1 MLVIVRKDYFDLQ
14 AGKVLRKAGQLLD
27 YKNEERASEL
37 LKKGFVRRAEILEV
51 EDTKKEVK
59 KRPAKK

>member
-14 AGKVLRKAGQLLD
+14 ADKVLRKAGQLLD
-27 YKNEERASEL
+27 YKNEERANEL
-37 LKKGFVRRAEILEV
+37 LKKGFVRRVEIQEV
-51 EDTKKEVK
+51 EDTKEEVK

>member
-14 AGKVLRKAGQLLD
+14 ADKVLRVAGQLID
-27 YKNEERASEL
+27 YKSEERANEL
-37 LKKGFVRRAEILEV
+37 LKKGFVRQAKILEV

-59 KRPAKK
+59 KTPAKK

>member
-14 AGKVLRKAGQLLD
+14 ADKTLRKAGQLIE
-27 YKNEERASEL
+27 YKNEERANEL
-37 LKKGFVRRAEILEV
+37 LKKGFVRQAEILEV

>member
-14 AGKVLRKAGQLLD
+14 ADKTLRKAGQLID
-27 YKNEERASEL
+27 YKNEERANEL

>member
-14 AGKVLRKAGQLLD
+14 ADKTLRKAGQLID
-27 YKNEERASEL
+27 YKNEERANEL

-59 KRPAKK
+59 KRTAKK

>member
-14 AGKVLRKAGQLLD
+14 ADKTLRKAGQLID
-27 YKNEERASEL
+27 YKNEERANEL
-37 LKKGFVRRAEILEV
+37 LKKGFVRQAKILEV

>member
-14 AGKVLRKAGQLLD
+14 ADKTLRVAGQLID
-27 YKNEERASEL
+27 YKNEGRANEL

-51 EDTKKEVK
+51 EDTEKKVK
-59 KRPAKK
+59 KTPAKK

>member
-14 AGKVLRKAGQLLD
+14 ADKTLRKAGQLID
-27 YKNEERASEL
+27 YKSEERANEL

-51 EDTKKEVK
+51 EDTAKKVK
-59 KRPAKK
+59 KTPAKK

>member
-14 AGKVLRKAGQLLD
+14 ADKTLRKAGQLID
-27 YKNEERASEL
+27 YKNEERANEL
-37 LKKGFVRRAEILEV
+37 LKKGFVRRVEILEV

>member
-14 AGKVLRKAGQLLD
+14 ADKELRVAGQLID
-27 YKNEERASEL
+27 YKNEERANEL

-59 KRPAKK
+59 KRPTKK